1 MAAYILKSDLAIWW
15 DANLLDQSLDL
26 TVTSTIEEIEAAD
39 LLIERLSN
47 SKEIEVKGLLLTR
60 YKIDLEFA
68 KTGGERNAMLVE
80 YLSKLIILELEERKS
95 MGMPSEHRL
104 EKRKDIF
111 ILLKRFTK
119 GFEDPVIP
127 EVVGMADPEYIGHS
141 TFFVEWKNISSY

>member
-15 DANLLDQSLDL
+15 DVNLLNQSLDL
-26 TVTSTIEEIEAAD
+26 TEDSTIE
-39 LLIERLSN
+39 
-47 SKEIEVKGLLLTR
+47 EIEVKGLLLTR

-127 EVVGMADPEYIGHS
+127 EVAGMADPEYIGHS
-141 TFFVEWKNISSY
+141 TFFVEWSNKSNY

>member
-15 DANLLDQSLDL
+15 DVNLLNQSLDL
-26 TVTSTIEEIEAAD
+26 TEDSTIEEIEAAD
-39 LLIERLSN
+39 LLIEKLSK

-60 YKIDLEFA
+60 FKIDLEFA
-68 KTGGERNAMLVE
+68 KIGGDRNAMLVE
-80 YLSKLIILELEERKS
+80 YLCKLIILELEERKS

-127 EVVGMADPEYIGHS
+127 ELAGMADPDYIGHN
-141 TFFVEWKNISSY
+141 TFFVEWSNKSDY

>member
-1 MAAYILKSDLAIWW
+1 
-15 DANLLDQSLDL
+15 
-26 TVTSTIEEIEAAD
+26 
-39 LLIERLSN
+39 
-47 SKEIEVKGLLLTR
+47 
-60 YKIDLEFA
+60 
-68 KTGGERNAMLVE
+68 MLVE

-127 EVVGMADPEYIGHS
+127 EVAGMADPEYIGHS
-141 TFFVEWKNISSY
+141 TFFVEWSNKSNY